1 MLAEL
6 DDWLIEG
13 VKKEIIDVGPIK
25 RYNTVLIRKK
35 ANPVIKTFEEAV
47 YQDEEEDDLDTCERP
62 IPRRPT
68 VNVTKTKRAIWPG
81 LR

>member
-1 MLAEL
+1 MVE
-6 DDWLIEG
+6 D

-25 RYNTVLIRKK
+25 RYNTELIRKK

-47 YQDEEEDDLDTCERP
+47 DQDEELNNLDISERP
-62 IPRRPT
+62 ISRRLT